1 VRSPVTNPR
10 SIRVAQSLLGL
21 ASNRHEQLQV
31 DYQKRVEAMKAG
43 GCPEAG
49 QRHLANLIGVS
60 QARLSRWLTG
70 KLKLAEVKHEVNEL
84 VSAWLE
90 TPFAAPVVAEA
101 EESAAAADVTCAPP
115 PAAPAASAATLAPR
129 APAASALNRHEQLQ
143 VAYEKR
149 VEAMKAGGCPET
161 GQRHLATLIG
171 VSQAMLSRWLTG
183 TSPKHE
189 VDELVSS
196 WLETPFAAPVVAEA
210 EESGSLVT
218 RLVMG
223 VGKARL
229 VAVEKH
235 VERAAAV
242 ETGSTSAAPAASA
255 SSSASASTFVS
266 ASAAAHMPLAG
277 QTRKR
282 TSTVLGSSDQA
293 TVANVPAVNKRHH
306 TTAAT
311 NHHDF
316 MLIGARV
323 LKLVRHHGVG
333 AGLVATQYLVVG
345 IDSVQGSSTYDVEDL
360 QGKEVKTDL
369 VPRMRRKDDQP
380 LERQGEWQMLP
391 HQPSI
396 VPLHPTAFFC
406 VQCRLQSSHKPC
418 VSCYGSLDVHN
429 EHVLLS
435 GKHFGELASAQG
447 PADPSAPPPTAP
459 AAPAA
464 LAPRASDVV
473 DCDDN
478 DNDMYPTSGASQPPA
493 AAPTSVSTSAAP
505 AASAS
510 SSASSSTF
518 VSASATTPSAPPPT
532 RMAAAM
538 LGVDDAL
545 VDTSPMEVTE
555 SAHTAAAK
563 MPPADQR
570 YNTRKR
576 TSTVLGSSDQAT
588 AAKVHKPADPQG
600 LPLRWTS
607 APPPA
612 APAASAAVRATAAA
626 AAAAVEPLE
635 GSGVETEPDD
645 EGFPHPAK
653 AAEEANAANAAKEA
667 KEATPAARVVKPS
680 WRTYPHLPT
689 YLPTNLPSYLPTY
702 LPTYQPTYLPTY
714 PRPHP
719 HPHPQSDDVW

>member
-1 VRSPVTNPR
+1 
-10 SIRVAQSLLGL
+10 
-21 ASNRHEQLQV
+21 
-31 DYQKRVEAMKAG
+31 
-43 GCPEAG
+43 
-49 QRHLANLIGVS
+49 
-60 QARLSRWLTG
+60 
-70 KLKLAEVKHEVNEL
+70 
-84 VSAWLE
+84 
-90 TPFAAPVVAEA
+90 
-101 EESAAAADVTCAPP
+101 
-115 PAAPAASAATLAPR
+115 
-129 APAASALNRHEQLQ
+129 
-143 VAYEKR
+143 
-149 VEAMKAGGCPET
+149 
-161 GQRHLATLIG
+161 
-171 VSQAMLSRWLTG
+171 
-183 TSPKHE
+183 
-189 VDELVSS
+189 
-196 WLETPFAAPVVAEA
+196 
-210 EESGSLVT
+210 
-218 RLVMG
+218 
-223 VGKARL
+223 
-229 VAVEKH
+229 
-235 VERAAAV
+235 
-242 ETGSTSAAPAASA
+242 
-255 SSSASASTFVS
+255 
-266 ASAAAHMPLAG
+266 MPLAG
-277 QTRKR
+277 QTQKR

-345 IDSVQGSSTYDVEDL
+345 VDSVQGSSTYDVEDL

-369 VPRMRRKDDQP
+369 VPRMMREEDQS

-406 VQCRLQSSHKPC
+406 VECRLQSSHKPC

-464 LAPRASDVV
+464 LAPRASDV
-473 DCDDN
+473 
-478 DNDMYPTSGASQPPA
+478 
-493 AAPTSVSTSAAP
+493 
-505 AASAS
+505 
-510 SSASSSTF
+510 
-518 VSASATTPSAPPPT
+518 SASATTPSAPPPT

-545 VDTSPMEVTE
+545 VGTSPMEVTE

-600 LPLRWTS
+600 LPPWWTS

-653 AAEEANAANAAKEA
+653 AAEEAKEAKEANAANAAKEA